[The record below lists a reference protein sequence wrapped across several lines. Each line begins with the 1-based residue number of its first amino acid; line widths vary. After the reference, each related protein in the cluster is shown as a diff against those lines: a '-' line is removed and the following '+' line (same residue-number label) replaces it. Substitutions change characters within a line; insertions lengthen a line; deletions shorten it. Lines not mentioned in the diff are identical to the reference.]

1 MPHKSQQPR
10 KMGLLRK
17 DVVLRRLHHEG
28 AGAELGHDTVSVWL
42 ELAIFALQFA
52 VLIRLL
58 TLQLGPFDDG

>member
-1 MPHKSQQPR
+1 
-10 KMGLLRK
+10 MGLLRK
-17 DVVLRRLHHEG
+17 DVVLRLHHEG